1 MGLCQ
6 PSNKCLPFEAN
17 VAIVTLFNDIQFK
30 IKILTTAVRISVEF
44 NNSDEANM
52 KQHNSVICTLFLC
65 SLDVGNI
72 DDQRRGPSIKEKD
85 HIAG

>member
-44 NNSDEANM
+44 NNSDEASE
-52 KQHNSVICTLFLC
+52 KQHNSVICTIFLC
-65 SLDVGNI
+65 SLNVGNI
-72 DDQRRGPSIKEKD
+72 DDHCRSPSIKEM
-85 HIAG
+85 GN

>member
-30 IKILTTAVRISVEF
+30 IKILTAAVRISVEF
-44 NNSDEANM
+44 NHSDEASE
-52 KQHNSVICTLFLC
+52 KQHNCTIFLFFLKTFIIEYYK
-65 SLDVGNI
+65 N
-72 DDQRRGPSIKEKD
+72 RKEF
-85 HIAG
+85 AYCN

>member
-30 IKILTTAVRISVEF
+30 IKILTAAVRISVEF
-44 NNSDEANM
+44 NNSDEASE
-52 KQHNSVICTLFLC
+52 KQHNSVISTTFLC
-65 SLDVGNI
+65 SLNVGNI
-72 DDQRRGPSIKEKD
+72 DDHCRSPSIKEM
-85 HIAG
+85 GN

>member
-30 IKILTTAVRISVEF
+30 IKILTAAVRISVEF
-44 NNSDEANM
+44 NSLEASE
-52 KQHNSVICTLFLC
+52 KQHNCTIFLF
-65 SLDVGNI
+65 SLDVGNT
-72 DDQRRGPSIKEKD
+72 DDQCRGPSKKGD
-85 HIAG
+85 

>member
-30 IKILTTAVRISVEF
+30 IKILTAAVRISVEF
-44 NNSDEANM
+44 NNSDEASE
-52 KQHNSVICTLFLC
+52 KQHNCTIFLF
-65 SLDVGNI
+65 SLDVGNT
-72 DDQRRGPSIKEKD
+72 DDRCRSPSINEKD
-85 HIAG
+85 HLVG